1 MGASAAGPHGE
12 ARRLNRG
19 RFRVWMASVGLVE
32 LALLLVFLLPDAY
45 KEILILHR
53 GRTNVID
60 LWGSHYV
67 HLDAV
72 HLAGNMALF
81 AVVAVFLAVALGWQ
95 GRIGRYQWL
104 AAANLLIVP
113 LALSLAWVPI
123 NASLFPGIERS
134 MGFSGVNAAFVGSF
148 LVALA
153 SHVSERLGGDFRIAF
168 LAVFALASLPAP
180 VIYAVYPTAVTV
192 GGIAAA
198 AWVYMAAKLP
208 ETARS
213 RRGIVG
219 IGSLAATSALLP
231 LVLFP
236 ASIMSG
242 INVLIHYFGLAAG
255 MLGAFLLTRK
265 AEGNTGR
272 DWQG

>member
-1 MGASAAGPHGE
+1 MGASAAGPQGE
-12 ARRLNRG
+12 DPRPNRG

-45 KEILILHR
+45 KETLILHR

-60 LWGSHYV
+60 LWGAHYV

-81 AVVAVFLAVALGWQ
+81 VVVAVFLAVALGWQ
-95 GRIGRYQWL
+95 GRIGRYRWL
-104 AAANLLIVP
+104 AGANLLIVP
-113 LALSLAWVPI
+113 LALSLAWLPL
-123 NASLFPGIERS
+123 NASLLPGIERS

-153 SHVSERLGGDFRIAF
+153 SHVSERLDADFRIAF
-168 LAVFALASLPAP
+168 LAVLALASLPAP

-192 GGIAAA
+192 GGIAVV

-208 ETARS
+208 KTARS
-213 RRGIVG
+213 RRGILG
-219 IGSLAATSALLP
+219 IVSLAAISVLLP
-231 LVLFP
+231 MVLFP
-236 ASIMSG
+236 ASIASG
-242 INVLIHYFGLAAG
+242 TNILIHYLGLTAG
-255 MLGAFLLTRK
+255 MLGAFVLIRRD
-265 AEGNTGR
+265 EGNPGR
-272 DWQG
+272 DWRG